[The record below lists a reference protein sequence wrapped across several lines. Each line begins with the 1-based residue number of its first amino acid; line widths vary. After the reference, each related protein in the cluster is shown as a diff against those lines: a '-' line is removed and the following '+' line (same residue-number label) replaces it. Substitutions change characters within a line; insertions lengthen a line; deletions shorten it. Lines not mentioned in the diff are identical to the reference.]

1 MEAIL
6 DQLRGDPITNSAI
19 IGVVSLAVL
28 DFITGTIK
36 SIAGGTFDISLVDV
50 WVRKTLLGRVLTI
63 VLVLGFG
70 RFIGTITVGDTHLDV
85 LTAAG
90 LVAAATFAA
99 AAVASII
106 QNIQQPANAP
116 APE

>member
-6 DQLRGDPITNSAI
+6 DQLRGDPLTNSAI
-19 IGVVSLAVL
+19 IAVVSLAVL

-63 VLVLGFG
+63 DLVLGFG
-70 RFIGTITVGDTHLDV
+70 RFIGTVTVGDTSLQV
-85 LTAAG
+85 LTGAG

-99 AAVASII
+99 AAVASIVDNL
-106 QNIQQPANAP
+106 QEPADAP
-116 APE
+116 LPE

>member
-6 DQLRGDPITNSAI
+6 EQLKGDPITNSAI
-19 IGVVSLAVL
+19 IAVVALALL
-28 DFITGTIK
+28 DFATGTIK
-36 SIAGGTFDISLVDV
+36 SLAGGTFDIALIDV

-70 RFIGTITVGDTHLDV
+70 RFVGSITVGGTELSV

-90 LVAAATFAA
+90 LAAAATYVA
-99 AAVASII
+99 AAVASIVG
-106 QNIQQPANAP
+106 NLNQPADAP
-116 APE
+116 TPE

>member
-6 DQLRGDPITNSAI
+6 DQLRGDPLTNSAI
-19 IGVVSLAVL
+19 IAVVSLAVL

-70 RFIGTITVGDTHLDV
+70 RFIGTVTVGDTSLQV
-85 LTAAG
+85 LTGAG

-99 AAVASII
+99 AAVASIV
-106 QNIQQPANAP
+106 QNLQQPADAP
-116 APE
+116 TPE

>member
-1 MEAIL
+1 METIL
-6 DQLRGDPITNSAI
+6 AQLQGDPLTNSAI
-19 IGVVSLAVL
+19 IAVVGLAVL
-28 DFITGTIK
+28 DFITGTVK
-36 SIAGGTFDISLVDV
+36 SIAGGTFDISLIDV

-70 RFIGTITVGDTHLDV
+70 RFVGQVSIGDTNLAV

-90 LVAAATFAA
+90 LAAAATFAA

-106 QNIQQPANAP
+106 QNLGGTPDAP
-116 APE
+116 AKE